1 MHLPYKASSSKF
13 ELLYRSLLA
22 RENVLKT
29 LKENLVRARN
39 RMKQLADK
47 NRTDREFQVN
57 DWVYIKLQPYRQ
69 TSVNKSINQKLFA
82 KYFGPYQVIEKVGRV
97 AYQVQLPAEAKIHNV
112 FHISQLKKKI
122 GEQSVTATWP
132 ECLTGKGEDVRAPVA
147 ILERQLV
154 KRGNGA
160 RVKLLV

>member
-29 LKENLVRARN
+29 LKENLVSASN

-97 AYQVQLPAEAKIHNV
+97 AYQV
-112 FHISQLKKKI
+112 
-122 GEQSVTATWP
+122 
-132 ECLTGKGEDVRAPVA
+132 
-147 ILERQLV
+147 
-154 KRGNGA
+154 
-160 RVKLLV
+160 